1 MVERRL
7 EVIDLRP
14 LPLGEV
20 GVRDRGD
27 WRDNN
32 EVERKSVVIPREVV
46 VVGDNNMVLDKL
58 ALP

>member
-1 MVERRL
+1 M
-7 EVIDLRP
+7 EVIDLRR

-20 GVRDRGD
+20 GVRGRGD
-27 WRDNN
+27 RRDNN
-32 EVERKSVVIPREVV
+32 EVGRKSVVIPREVV